1 MDKENDKN
9 ELVPLNQPSGEFLI
23 YTSPDGEKK
32 IQVRL
37 IDETV
42 WLSQKQMSELFQKDV
57 RTINEHINNI
67 FAENE
72 LPQDISTIRNFR
84 IVQKEGEREVS
95 REVGFYSLDA
105 IISVGYRVKSMRGTQ
120 FRQWATQRIKEY
132 LIKGFTINKEYLKN
146 PEGLDHF
153 DELLEQIRE
162 IRASEKRF
170 YQKIRDVFKLSAD
183 YDNDIKKTNIFYA
196 AVQNKLLYA
205 VTGNVAAKI
214 ITERSNPDAPN
225 MNLTSWHGAKVRR
238 QDVTIAKNYLV
249 QDEIKTLDRMVTA
262 FLDYIEDI
270 VSRRQ
275 DLYMDDWL
283 TRTNKFLEFYE
294 YEILDGTGGYSKK
307 DADNLVHRRYD
318 EFDKKRKS
326 QEALEADEEDIKELK
341 ELEGEMEK
349 IQKLEDKN
357 RGKGGE

>member
-1 MDKENDKN
+1 MDKDNNKN
-9 ELVPLNQPSGEFLI
+9 EIIPLNQPQGEFLI
-23 YTSPDGEKK
+23 YSSPDGDKK

-72 LPQDISTIRNFR
+72 LQQDVSTVRDFR

-95 REVGFYSLDA
+95 REVGFYSLDV
-105 IISVGYRVKSMRGTQ
+105 IISVGYRVKSIVGTL

-132 LIKGFTINKEYLKN
+132 LVKGFTINKEYLKN

-170 YQKIRDVFKLSAD
+170 YQKIRDVFKLSVD
-183 YDNDIKKTNIFYA
+183 YDADIQKTNTFYA

-205 VTGNVAAKI
+205 VTEKVAAQI
-214 ITERSNPDAPN
+214 ITERSNPNAPN
-225 MNLTSWHGAKVRR
+225 MNLTSWKGQRVRK
-238 QDVTIAKNYLV
+238 QDVTIAKNYLE

-262 FLDYIEDI
+262 FLDYIEDV

-275 DLYMDDWL
+275 DLYMNDWL
-283 TRTNKFLEFYE
+283 KRTNKFLEFYE
-294 YEILDGTGGYSKK
+294 YEILEGTGGYSKK
-307 DADNLVHRRYD
+307 DADKLVQQRYD
-318 EFDKKRKS
+318 EFDKKRKE

-341 ELEGEMEK
+341 ELEVEMEK
-349 IQKLEDKN
+349 IQKLEDKQ
-357 RGKGGE
+357 RGKRHK